1 MSPSLAYAMR
11 GRRSGLLLLVGALLL
26 LAVCLQLGVG
36 PTGAGA
42 AASGPAGARPDA
54 ASSAAGTTQPAPL
67 GPASPGPASAGGA
80 KKAATSA
87 GWKDLTQQTHR
98 FGDSGAPGP
107 LWQMLGMVVVIA
119 ILGVGGL
126 WIVRRLVPKIQQ
138 RRGRNIAVLETAC
151 LGPSRS
157 VHLLRI
163 GQREFLIASTREHIS
178 MLADVTGAVGAAAG
192 EVAAREVEL

>member
-1 MSPSLAYAMR
+1 MR

-36 PTGAGA
+36 AAQPRGA
-42 AASGPAGARPDA
+42 AASGPAAAWPKGASGA
-54 ASSAAGTTQPAPL
+54 ATTQPAPL

-107 LWQMLGMVVVIA
+107 LWQMSGMVVVIA

-157 VHLLRI
+157 VHLLRV

>member
-1 MSPSLAYAMR
+1 MR

-42 AASGPAGARPDA
+42 AASGPAAAWPKGASGA
-54 ASSAAGTTQPAPL
+54 ATTQPAPL

-98 FGDSGAPGP
+98 FGDSGAPGL
-107 LWQMLGMVVVIA
+107 LWQMSGMVVVIA

-157 VHLLRI
+157 VHLLRV

-178 MLADVTGAVGAAAG
+178 MLADVTGAVGVAAG
-192 EVAAREVEL
+192 EPAAREAEL

>member
-42 AASGPAGARPDA
+42 AASGPAAAWPKGASGA
-54 ASSAAGTTQPAPL
+54 ATTQPAPL

-87 GWKDLTQQTHR
+87 GWKDLTQQTPR

-107 LWQMLGMVVVIA
+107 LWQMSGMVVVIA

-157 VHLLRI
+157 VHLLRV